1 MSILISPPQRTKT
14 PFHQWRAR
22 ILAFLLI
29 AFALLIV
36 GRLVQLQVV
45 EHDRFLK
52 SAQVMQEQ
60 MIELMPQRGAI
71 YDRSGML
78 LAFDVRAVSIA
89 VDSFNMTKPETI
101 IAILA
106 SELGLAGEVLRDL
119 IYRPSYFTWVKRQI
133 DPSTA
138 ELIQQQAEK
147 EQAYGLIFLDTW
159 KRCYPQESLASN
171 IIGFV
176 GTDGHGLEG
185 VELAFDEVLT
195 GTPTYVYVVQG
206 ADHRT
211 YHTAVVE
218 QGSPG
223 QDLHLTIDGRLQFIC
238 EEEIKYGVEKFRAND
253 GFVVLLDPQTCTIL
267 AMAQLQRYNLN
278 SFAESTPYQ
287 RKNLAV
293 NFLFEPGS
301 VFKAFTGLA
310 ALDYGAVSPGDSF
323 NGNDGIRVSNH
334 IMHNSGNE
342 SFGTVTFAE
351 IIEQSINTGMIRVAQ
366 RLGEERLYHSLI
378 GFGFGQQTGIA
389 LPGEE
394 VGILRDVEEWSK
406 LALAATSIGQSV
418 AVTGIQ
424 LARATA
430 AIANGGLLLEP
441 QIIKQIGES
450 EKDDSVLVHRI
461 GAAESCTIMTRLLRQ
476 AVESGTGTPAAVS
489 GFAVAGKTGTAQKA
503 TPGQGY
509 AAGKYTS
516 LFVGYLPAQKPQ
528 YLALVVLDEVKT
540 LPVWGGYTA
549 GQIFHN
555 ITSRVVN
562 AEHLSPVAAY

>member
-1 MSILISPPQRTKT
+1 MLTSPPQRTKT
-14 PFHQWRAR
+14 HFHQWRAR

-29 AFALLIV
+29 AFSLLIV

-52 SAQVMQEQ
+52 SARVMQEQ

-101 IAILA
+101 VAILA
-106 SELGLAGEVLRDL
+106 RELGLAGEVLRDL

-133 DPSTA
+133 DPSMA
-138 ELIQQQAEK
+138 EVIQQQAEK
-147 EQAYGLIFLDTW
+147 QQAYGLIFLDTW

-185 VELAFDEVLT
+185 VELAFDKALT

-206 ADHRT
+206 ADDRT
-211 YHTAVVE
+211 YHTTVVE

-223 QDLHLTIDGRLQFIC
+223 QDLHLTIDARLQFIC

-287 RKNLAV
+287 RKNVAV

-301 VFKAFTGLA
+301 AFKAFTGLA
-310 ALDYGAVSPGDSF
+310 ALDYGAVRPGDTF

-351 IIEQSINTGMIRVAQ
+351 IIEHSINTGMIRVAQ

-378 GFGFGQQTGIA
+378 SFGFGQQTGIA

-461 GAAESCTIMTRLLRQ
+461 GTAESCTIMTGLLQQ
-476 AVESGTGTPAAVS
+476 AVETGTGTLAAVS

-540 LPVWGGYTA
+540 LPVSGGYTA
-549 GQIFHN
+549 GQIFHD

-562 AEHLSPVAAY
+562 AEHLPPVAAY

>member
-1 MSILISPPQRTKT
+1 MSILINPSQRTET
-14 PFHQWRAR
+14 QPHQWRAR
-22 ILAFLLI
+22 ILALLLI

-36 GRLVQLQVV
+36 GRLIQLQVI

-52 SAQVMQEQ
+52 AARVIQEQ

-71 YDRSGML
+71 YDRNEML

-89 VDSFNMTKPETI
+89 IDSFNMTKPETI
-101 IAILA
+101 TAILTN
-106 SELGLAGEVLRDL
+106 ELGLTSEVLRDL
-119 IYRPSYFTWVKRQI
+119 IYRPSYFTWIKRQI

-138 ELIQQQAEK
+138 KAIQQQTEK

-171 IIGFV
+171 LIGFV

-185 VELAFDEVLT
+185 VELAFDKALT
-195 GTPTYVYVVQG
+195 GTPTYVYVVKG
-206 ADHRT
+206 ADGRT
-211 YHTAVVE
+211 YHTQIVE
-218 QGSPG
+218 QGFPG
-223 QDLHLTIDGRLQFIC
+223 QDVHLTIDSRLQFIC
-238 EEEIKYGVEKFRAND
+238 EEEIEYGVGKFRANN
-253 GFVVLLDPQTCTIL
+253 GFVILLDPQTCAIL
-267 AMAQLQRYNLN
+267 AMAQLHRYNLN
-278 SFAESTPYQ
+278 SFSESAPYE

-301 VFKAFTGLA
+301 VFKAFSGLA
-310 ALDYGAVSPGDSF
+310 AIDCGAVCPGDRF

-351 IIEQSINTGMIRVAQ
+351 IIEHSINTGMIRVAQ
-366 RLGEERLYHSLI
+366 RLGEERLYHSLVS
-378 GFGFGQQTGIA
+378 FGFGQQTGIA

-394 VGILRDVEEWSK
+394 AGILRGVEEWSK

-430 AIANGGLLLEP
+430 AIANGGLLLKP
-441 QIIKQIGES
+441 QIIKRIGES
-450 EKDDSVLVHRI
+450 EKDDSVVVHRI
-461 GAAESCTIMTRLLRQ
+461 GTAESCATMTGLLQQ
-476 AVESGTGTPAAVS
+476 AVESGTGTPAAVT

-516 LFVGYLPAQKPQ
+516 LFVGFLPARKPK

-549 GQIFHN
+549 GRIFHD
-555 ITSRVVN
+555 ITARVVN
-562 AEHLSPVAAY
+562 AEHLVPVAVY

>member
-1 MSILISPPQRTKT
+1 MLISPPQRTKT
-14 PFHQWRAR
+14 HFHQWRAR

-52 SAQVMQEQ
+52 SARAMQEQ

-119 IYRPSYFTWVKRQI
+119 IYQPSYFTWIKRQI

-138 ELIQQQAEK
+138 EAIQQQAEK

-176 GTDGHGLEG
+176 GTDGYGLEG
-185 VELAFDEVLT
+185 VELAFDKVLT
-195 GTPTYVYVVQG
+195 GTPTYVYVVEG

-223 QDLHLTIDGRLQFIC
+223 QDLHLTIDARLQFIC

-278 SFAESTPYQ
+278 SFAESTPYE

-310 ALDYGAVSPGDSF
+310 ALDCGAVRPGDSF

-351 IIEQSINTGMIRVAQ
+351 IIEHSINTGMIRVAQ

-378 GFGFGQQTGIA
+378 SFGFGQQTGIA
-389 LPGEE
+389 LPGEG

-461 GAAESCTIMTRLLRQ
+461 GTAENCTIMTGLLQQ
-476 AVESGTGTPAAVS
+476 AVETGTGTPAAVS

-516 LFVGYLPAQKPQ
+516 LFVGYFPAQKPQ

-549 GQIFHN
+549 GQIFHD
-555 ITSRVVN
+555 ITSRMVN